1 MSYSAIS
8 FADYFCKDNLNPWL
22 VELFASV
29 EAGNVCLDV
38 PSAIEAKDSSE
49 LPGQDIL
56 TNHELVGSST
66 EIKPFIYSNNKLYFQ
81 RYFHYEKS
89 LADKISALCHEK
101 NIALQSGKLLQL
113 KDFVQYQLFPE
124 SDGLDETDWQQ
135 IACLNSFLH
144 NFSIIS
150 GGPGTGKTTTITKLL
165 LLFLKDNPESTIK
178 LCAPT
183 GKAAARMQ
191 ESISRAAAAM
201 KERGIDGQLLDTLG
215 NLQSTTIHS
224 LLGYVHNSIYFK
236 HDADN
241 YIQADVIL
249 VDECSMI
256 DITLFY
262 KLFQAIDPE
271 KTVVI
276 LLGDKNQLASVNAGS
291 IFRDICEDT
300 TGMNAFSKERIQFL
314 NQFIPM
320 EKNQIPIQNHIKEE
334 NHPLFQHLIELKK
347 SFRFSDNDG
356 IGIFSKAVL
365 QNDVSVLDEFFNN
378 RYENVKIYHFN
389 EYKDRIDHAVNLLF
403 SDNGGYVGLHDVND
417 ILLKL
422 NNSTVLCATNEGKY
436 GVTAINKH
444 FLQKYN
450 IGDNIFGNY
459 QLIMVTQNQPEQ
471 DIYNGDIGVVL
482 ENNNKPEVYF
492 DKGNKGFLK
501 LSPAQINSFTPSF
514 AMTIHKSQGSEYN
527 EVLILLPDNK
537 DNLLLTRELLYTAIT
552 RAKKKVSILGSKDII
567 TTICNQTV
575 RRVSGLASH
584 FKTSS

>member
-38 PSAIEAKDSSE
+38 PSVIEANDSTE
-49 LPGQDIL
+49 LPGQYIL
-56 TNHELVGSST
+56 TNHELVGSPS

-124 SDGLDETDWQQ
+124 SDVLDETDWQQ

-300 TGMNAFSKERIQFL
+300 AGMNAFSKERIQFL

-356 IGIFSKAVL
+356 IGILSKAVL

-552 RAKKKVSILGSKDII
+552 RAKKKVSILGSKDIS

>member
-38 PSAIEAKDSSE
+38 PSVIEANDSTE
-49 LPGQDIL
+49 LPGQYIL
-56 TNHELVGSST
+56 TNHELVGSPS

-300 TGMNAFSKERIQFL
+300 AGMNAFSKERIQFL

-356 IGIFSKAVL
+356 IGILSKAVL